1 MGGAIAKLAEQGHDV
16 LLLDVTN
23 GEPTPYGDPQ
33 TRAEEA
39 KKAAEILS
47 PDPKQFPNAKPVKRV
62 LLGLP
67 NRFVEHTIESRH
79 KIAGV
84 IRAHQ
89 ASIVF
94 TPFFEDAH
102 PDHRA
107 VTRIVE
113 DARFDAKLT
122 GVDMPVP
129 EGMDAGE
136 PIYPK
141 WLFYYYATHL
151 RWVANPSFVLDVTG
165 YVERKI
171 ESIRAYHTQF
181 VLPEKNRKIVDWVEA
196 SATYFGSRIGVEAGE
211 GFYTKEPVGLG
222 GFESLAL

>member
-16 LLLDVTN
+16 LLVDVTN
-23 GEPTPYGDPQ
+23 GEPTPYGDPK

-39 KKAAEILS
+39 KNAATILS
-47 PDPKQFPNAKPVKRV
+47 PDRAKFPDARPVKRV

-67 NRFVEHTIESRH
+67 NRFVEHTIENRH
-79 KIAGV
+79 KMAGV

-122 GVDMPVP
+122 KVDMPVP
-129 EGMDAGE
+129 EGMAAGE

-181 VLPEKNRKIVDWVEA
+181 VLPEKNRKVVDWVEA
-196 SATYFGSRIGVEAGE
+196 SATYLGSRIGVEAGE
-211 GFYTKEPVGLG
+211 GFFTKEPVGLSG
-222 GFESLAL
+222 IDGLVG